1 MKELIQ
7 KSKVFCASPNNML
20 SVRVQSTEVR
30 ITIEKQRTHITMITT
45 HVLHITHK
53 IITKNIA
60 MRSPGLYNMNLK
72 LIPDVS

>member
-1 MKELIQ
+1 M
-7 KSKVFCASPNNML
+7 FCATPTNIL

-45 HVLHITHK
+45 RVLHVTHK

-60 MRSPGLYNMNLK
+60 ICSSGLYNMNLK